1 MSSFQNVFSLIM
13 LDMPNAHLHLYG
25 KREVRMDRKMGNI
38 TTNKNLTGNVN
49 MTF

>member
-1 MSSFQNVFSLIM
+1 
-13 LDMPNAHLHLYG
+13 MPNAHLHLYG
-25 KREVRMDRKMGNI
+25 KREVRMDKKMGNI